1 MRSFCVAFDV
11 ELLIQFRSAANHSA
25 LEPTQGSKL
34 HATSGGKLQKGAK
47 LIVDYDYQPGS
58 MGFHTYDLWEGL
70 RGHFPYP
77 PSEQQGAALAAGSS
91 RSRRGRLGAGLGSP
105 HTDFGSGYQS
115 GDLFDPLYFEIAIDS
130 AVKLLDFFAKYGRP
144 VEYINLVS
152 AAPPSPS
159 SIFFSVLFHRGCCYR
174 TTMSCRPSPATRAR
188 CSPPA

>member
-1 MRSFCVAFDV
+1 MSRIDV

-25 LEPTQGSKL
+25 LEPTQISKL
-34 HATSGGKLQKGAK
+34 HATTSGGKLQKGAK
-47 LIVDYDYQPGS
+47 LSVDYDYQPGS

-77 PSEQQGAALAAGSS
+77 PGEQQSAALAASSSLSSS
-91 RSRRGRLGAGLGSP
+91 RSRRVRLGAGLGSP

-152 AAPPSPS
+152 AA
-159 SIFFSVLFHRGCCYR
+159 
-174 TTMSCRPSPATRAR
+174 
-188 CSPPA
+188 SPPASSSRSYTEPAATGLR